1 VATFC
6 DAFPENLGGSAD
18 EPETVVIHERQITR
32 GASLTWDIQFDPEYT
47 DVPRMT
53 VSKATPLF
61 RMQDGLSLAQRTR
74 DVMSTRDDRKNVW
87 FFV

>member
-1 VATFC
+1 
-6 DAFPENLGGSAD
+6 
-18 EPETVVIHERQITR
+18 
-32 GASLTWDIQFDPEYT
+32 LTWDIQFDPEYT

-74 DVMSTRDDRKNVW
+74 DVMLTRDDRKNVW